1 MGPHG
6 RTSRRKADDGCPL
19 RAACYVRMSTEHQRY
34 SIENQ
39 LEALQAYAAERGMEI
54 VRTYRDAG
62 KSGLTIAGRP
72 GLRDLIADISSA
84 TADFEVVLV
93 YDVSRWGRFQDVG
106 ESTHYEFLCRRAGV
120 GVRYCAEGFENDG
133 SIGSEIQKVVKQTMS
148 AEYSRELSV
157 KVFRGQ
163 ANLIRHGFRQGGE
176 AGYGLRRILI
186 DGDGVP
192 KGELQRGERKSIQT
206 DRVIL
211 SAGPQGEVGVI
222 RWIYE
227 SFVAGRMPEREIA
240 AKLNE
245 RGVATDLGRAWTR
258 GTVHQV
264 LTNAKYVGDNV
275 WNKGSSK
282 LGGKRVSNPP
292 ELWVTARDAFPA
304 TVPRELFERA
314 REIVNARARRLSDD
328 EMLDALRSILA
339 RKGYLSGLVI
349 DEQEGCP
356 SSSTYASRFGSL
368 VQSYTLIG
376 YDPGRDYAYVEE
388 NRRLRERHPD
398 VVAAAVDEIRQGG
411 GRVEPLQAGLLSV
424 NGELAV
430 SLVLCRHFET
440 PAGASRWIVR
450 LDTLLCPDL
459 TIAVRMDAGNR
470 EARDYYVFPFADMR
484 SDCLR
489 LSETNEAGLE
499 TYRAESLGFLGR
511 IAARTPIREV
521 A

>member
-1 MGPHG
+1 MGLPG
-6 RTSRRKADDGCPL
+6 KMARKEVYAEHPT
-19 RAACYVRMSTEHQRY
+19 RVACYVRMSTEHQRY
-34 SIENQ
+34 STENQ
-39 LEALQAYAAERGMEI
+39 LEALKAYAVERGMEI
-54 VRTYRDAG
+54 VRTYQDAG
-62 KSGLTIAGRP
+62 KSGLTIARRP
-72 GLRDLIADISSA
+72 GLRDLIANVSSG
-84 TADFEVVLV
+84 TADFELVLV

-133 SIGSEIQKVVKQTMS
+133 SIGSEIQKVVKQSMA

-163 ANLIRHGFRQGGE
+163 ANLIRHGFRQGGG
-176 AGYGLRRILI
+176 AGYGLRRLLV

-192 KGELQRGERKSIQT
+192 KSELRRGERKSIQT
-206 DRVIL
+206 DRVVL
-211 SAGPQGEVGVI
+211 SAGPQAEVGVVL
-222 RWIYE
+222 WIYE
-227 SFVAGRMPEREIA
+227 AFVAQGMPESVIA
-240 AKLNE
+240 DKLNA
-245 RGVATDLGRAWTR
+245 RGVVTDLGRLWTR

-275 WNKGSSK
+275 WNRGASK
-282 LGGKRVSNPP
+282 LGGKRVPNPP

-314 REIVNARARRLSDD
+314 REIVDARARRLSDD
-328 EMLDALRSILA
+328 EMLDALRSVLV
-339 RKGYLSGLVI
+339 RHGYLSGLII

-356 SSSTYASRFGSL
+356 SSSAYTSRFGSL

-388 NRRLRERHPD
+388 NRRLRERHPA
-398 VVAAAVDEIRQGG
+398 VVAAAMDEIRHGG

-440 PAGASRWIVR
+440 PSGSSRWIVR
-450 LDTLLCPDL
+450 FDTLLCPDL
-459 TIAVRMDAGNR
+459 TVAVRMDAANR

-484 SDCLR
+484 SDRLR
-489 LSETNEAGLE
+489 LSETNEASLE
-499 TYRAESLGFLGR
+499 TYRVESLGFLGH